1 MSFAVGSPLY
11 RHELINRKEKVMLL
25 ENKNIVVYGAGGA
38 VGGAVA
44 RGFAH
49 EGARV
54 FLTGRDLGVIDSVA
68 KEIVAAGGRAE
79 TAVVD
84 AGDEQAVAEHL
95 DQVVADAGSVDVSFN
110 AIGISPRGLQ
120 GIPLAEL
127 PVEDFLRPITT
138 YSQAHFVTAKSAARH
153 MIARGSGVIMMHT
166 PEPARMP
173 LPLVGG
179 MSVGWAALEGLNRAL
194 SAEWAQY
201 GVRSICLRTTGM
213 VETPVIDVVY
223 GLHADALGI
232 TKEQFTAATGAMS
245 HRKRSTT
252 LAELADAAVFLAS
265 DRASAMT
272 GTVANLT
279 GGVIVD

>member
-1 MSFAVGSPLY
+1 
-11 RHELINRKEKVMLL
+11 MLL
-25 ENKNIVVYGAGGA
+25 ENKNVVVYGAGGA
-38 VGGAVA
+38 VGSAVA

-54 FLTGRDLGVIDSVA
+54 FLTGRHHDNVNTVA
-68 KEIVAAGGRAE
+68 KEISAAGGAVE

-84 AGDEQAVAEHL
+84 ARDEKSVTEHL
-95 DQVVADAGSVDVSFN
+95 DAVVADAGRIDVSFN

-120 GIPLAEL
+120 GIPLTDL
-127 PVEDFLRPITT
+127 PVDNFMRPITT
-138 YSQAHFVTAKSAARH
+138 YAQAHFVTAKSAARH
-153 MIARGSGVIMMHT
+153 MIPQESGVIMMHT
-166 PEPARMP
+166 PEPARVS

-179 MSVGWAALEGLNRAL
+179 MSVGWAAMEALNRAL
-194 SAEWAQY
+194 SAEWAQH

-232 TKEQFTAATGAMS
+232 PKDQFTAAVSTMT
-245 HRKRSTT
+245 HRKRPTT
-252 LAELADAAVFLAS
+252 LAELTAVAVFLAS

-279 GGVIVD
+279 GGIIVD